1 MKKKIRAVVMML
13 AKRLGLLATDLK
25 NEKAI
30 GKYRKALTIQKA
42 PKKTSIW
49 IVGCGRMG
57 IQFINAV
64 KGVQSFELKG
74 IIDRN
79 VDVATNVAGRFG
91 IPKEYVYGDTEQ
103 IQSKLDVA
111 KDVLIIA
118 TTANSHFPIME
129 WALGLGVKKIFLE
142 KPLTQSLANG
152 QKLIELA
159 DANDSIVYVD
169 HTRRWMQS
177 FGGLKNLLNGEIIGK
192 LERMHFYYGE
202 AGVAMIGSHF
212 FDLVRFLSSADVSEV
227 RGVFDELQSENMRGA
242 EFNDPSGYFQIS
254 LKNGIKSTLD
264 LSSDLSRKHNLMYF
278 IGSHG
283 RIEVDLNHEIMSISL
298 LSGKSFT
305 ERFPWSL
312 DKESALVNGIVDLA
326 NGSKPLCSLQ
336 DGYAAIEAV
345 IAATISAENQGIPVQ
360 LPLSGDIIDRKF
372 PFA

>member
-1 MKKKIRAVVMML
+1 MKKKIRVAVIML
-13 AKRLGLLATDLK
+13 AKKLGLLATDLK

-30 GKYRKALTIQKA
+30 GKFRKALKIQKA
-42 PKKTSIW
+42 PIKTSIW

-57 IQFINAV
+57 IQFIKAV
-64 KGVQSFELKG
+64 KGVESFELKG
-74 IIDRN
+74 VIDRN
-79 VDVATNVAGRFG
+79 VDVAKKVAERFG
-91 IPKEYVYGDTEQ
+91 IAKEDVYRDTEQ
-103 IQSKLDVA
+103 IQSKIDVA

-118 TTANSHFPIME
+118 TTANSHFPLME
-129 WALGLGVKKIFLE
+129 WALGLGVKRIFLE
-142 KPLTQSLANG
+142 KPLTQSLVHG

-159 DANDSIVYVD
+159 GANDSLVYVD

-177 FGGLKNLLNGEIIGK
+177 FCGLKNLLDGEIIGK

-227 RGVFDELQSENMRGA
+227 RGVFDERQSENMRGA

-254 LKNGIKSTLD
+254 LKNGIKSSLD

-283 RIEVDLNHEIMSISL
+283 RIEVDLNHERMSISL

-305 ERFPWSL
+305 ERFPWSV

-345 IAATISAENQGIPVQ
+345 IAATVSAENQGIPVQ
-360 LPLSGDIIDRKF
+360 LPLLGNIIERKF